1 MSNIAVPE
9 GFLFHVRNG
18 ASYVQTL
25 GDLYGGELS
34 NGLWVIGLR
43 VSPHH
48 CDRLN
53 IPHGGKL
60 ATLADTALGVT
71 LHLARH
77 SSTTMVTV
85 NLSLDYLAPAKVGE

>member
-34 NGLWVIGLR
+34 NGLRVIGLR